1 MVKNSWRDP
10 THCKFAH
17 DRFKPISFPAEPR
30 EFRSFFHPSRCL
42 NNRNELFHRTE
53 KAVTTPTTAVSIDY
67 EIYRTISG
75 KLRAR
80 LPIESRFRW
89 KEREREF
96 LSFYSANPSVASNRG
111 AGRLITL
118 DNRGG
123 ARCSE
128 ARNCEVPYTVI
139 AVAAQTRR
147 PGVIYGSA
155 RCVTSCSPYD
165 LIGFN
170 YSPLK
175 VTAAA

>member
-118 DNRGG
+118 DNRVGPLFRSQKLRG
-123 ARCSE
+123 SVY
-128 ARNCEVPYTVI
+128 RNRGCGTDKETWCNLRFSQVRHKLLTL
-139 AVAAQTRR
+139 R
-147 PGVIYGSA
+147 PNWV
-155 RCVTSCSPYD
+155 
-165 LIGFN
+165 
-170 YSPLK
+170 
-175 VTAAA
+175 

>member
-42 NNRNELFHRTE
+42 NNRDELFHRTG
-53 KAVTTPTTAVSIDY
+53 KAVTTPAVSIDY

-123 ARCSE
+123 GPLFRSQKLRGSVY
-128 ARNCEVPYTVI
+128 RNRGCGTDKETWCNLRFSQVRHKLLTL
-139 AVAAQTRR
+139 R
-147 PGVIYGSA
+147 PNWV
-155 RCVTSCSPYD
+155 
-165 LIGFN
+165 
-170 YSPLK
+170 
-175 VTAAA
+175 